1 MPPDAQRIAELVK
14 SALELPPEDRA
25 SFLDR
30 ECSGDPAMRA
40 EIASL
45 LQQQEGVSRFIE
57 VPALHLAAESFL
69 GQGAFGAGQIIG
81 HYEIV
86 SLIGSGGM
94 GEVYLAQ
101 DRQLDRRVALK
112 LIRRGL
118 NSEDIVRHFK
128 REEHLLASLNH
139 PNIAQLYGSGLT
151 ADGVPFF
158 VMEYVEGQRLDDYC
172 NERKL
177 ETKER
182 LQLFR
187 KVCSAVTYAHQRL
200 VIHRDLKPAN
210 VRVTA
215 EGEPKLLD
223 FGIAKLIDAE
233 NGQSSG
239 MTLTLQGVMTPEYA
253 SPEQVRGESMTT
265 ASDVYSLGVVLYE
278 LLTGQRP
285 YRLTSRRPEELSRAI
300 TEQTPARPSKAI
312 RGASLKAR
320 PRAVALRY
328 GQLAGN
334 RNLPQAGC
342 ATNPKSLRGDLDNIV
357 LMAMRKEPAR
367 RYESAAQFSADIQR
381 HLEELPVV
389 ARKDT
394 FTYRASKFIRRHRV
408 AAAAAFLILLSLVGG
423 IIATTWQ
430 AQVARHEKAKA
441 EDVKDAL
448 VRMLNYSNP
457 FVFSPQNNGQK
468 TVKEILDETA
478 KQLENGEFSNQ
489 PEIKVELEQ
498 IIAECYYGQGN
509 YASASKYTQEYL
521 DLHRKLYGED
531 DAKTLAASQWRAF
544 MLFSEGKLTESEKHY
559 RKILP
564 LMRNEKR
571 KGNIKAE
578 NLADALDNFGY
589 LRRTQGDSKEAEL
602 SFRESL
608 ALSSQMPKE
617 SLYIIGPTRSTL
629 ASTLADQGRF
639 EEALQT
645 ARQAVAEYRQR
656 EETDTPNFSF
666 TLTVLG
672 GFLTEKGD
680 YAEADANLHEA
691 EAIQRKFLNPSSLWL
706 GDNLRNQAISYY
718 QQGRY
723 AESLSKVTETLK
735 IYRESFGPY
744 YDNYPTALIIN
755 GLILAKTGQPQEGEK
770 ILREAV
776 KIRTDLLPKGH
787 YWVALANSAL
797 GECLTIEKRYNEA
810 EPLLLASYESLKSS
824 QGASNPRTQIALQ
837 RLITLY
843 ENWGRSDAANAY
855 RAKL

>member
-1 MPPDAQRIAELVK
+1 VPNERAERLAELVK
-14 SALELPPEDRA
+14 SAVERGPESRAAFLEE
-25 SFLDR
+25 
-30 ECSGDPAMRA
+30 ECRSDPAMHA

-69 GQGAFGAGQIIG
+69 GQGALSAGQIIG

-112 LIRRGL
+112 LVRRAL
-118 NSEDIVRHFK
+118 ASDDMLRHFR

-223 FGIAKLIDAE
+223 FGIAKLIDVD

-239 MTLTLQGVMTPEYA
+239 MTLTVQGVMTPEYA
-253 SPEQVRGESMTT
+253 SPEQVRGENMTT
-265 ASDVYSLGVVLYE
+265 ASDVYSLGVVLYK
-278 LLTGQRP
+278 LLTGQSP
-285 YRLTSRRPEELSRAI
+285 YRTTTNRPDEIMRAI
-300 TEQTPARPSKAI
+300 TDQAPERPSTAI
-312 RGASLKAR
+312 RGASF
-320 PRAVALRY
+320 
-328 GQLAGN
+328 QLAGN
-334 RNLPQAGC
+334 RNLESC
-342 ATNPKSLRGDLDNIV
+342 ATNPKSLHGDLDNIV

-381 HLEELPVV
+381 HLEGLPVV
-389 ARKDT
+389 ARKVT
-394 FTYRASKFIRRHRV
+394 FTYRASKFIKRHRV
-408 AAAAAFLILLSLVGG
+408 GVAAAFLIVVSLVAGM
-423 IIATTWQ
+423 ITTTWQ

-457 FVFSPQNNGQK
+457 IVFSPQKNGQK

-509 YASASKYTQEYL
+509 YALASKYTQEYL
-521 DLHRKLYGED
+521 DLHRKLYGEN
-531 DAKTLAASQWRAF
+531 DAKTLAASERRAF
-544 MLFSEGKLTESEKHY
+544 MLFEQGKLTESEKHY

-564 LMRNEKR
+564 LMRNEER

-578 NLADALDNFGY
+578 NLAGALDNFGY

-639 EEALQT
+639 EDALQT
-645 ARQAVAEYRQR
+645 AREAVAEYRQR
-656 EETDTPNFSF
+656 GETDTPNFSF

-680 YAEADANLHEA
+680 YAEADTNLREA

-706 GDNLRNQAISYY
+706 GDNLRNQAILYY

-723 AESLSKVTETLK
+723 AESLSKVTEALK

-744 YDNYPTALIIN
+744 YDNYPTALTIN
-755 GLILAKTGQPQEGEK
+755 GLILAKTGQPQEGEN
-770 ILREAV
+770 LVPCAV
-776 KIRTDLLPKGH
+776 LNGSTHR
-787 YWVALANSAL
+787 V
-797 GECLTIEKRYNEA
+797 
-810 EPLLLASYESLKSS
+810 S
-824 QGASNPRTQIALQ
+824 Q
-837 RLITLY
+837 
-843 ENWGRSDAANAY
+843 
-855 RAKL
+855 

>member
-1 MPPDAQRIAELVK
+1 MPSDRAERLAELVK
-14 SALELPPEDRA
+14 SAVERGPERRAAFLEE
-25 SFLDR
+25 
-30 ECSGDPAMRA
+30 ECRSDPAVQA

-57 VPALHLAAESFL
+57 VPALHFAAESFL
-69 GQGAFGAGQIIG
+69 GQCALSVGQIIG
-81 HYEIV
+81 HYETV

-118 NSEDIVRHFK
+118 NSEDIIRHFK

-139 PNIAQLYGSGLT
+139 PNIAQLSGSGVT
-151 ADGVPFF
+151 ADVLPFF

-172 NERKL
+172 NERHL
-177 ETKER
+177 ATEER

-223 FGIAKLIDAE
+223 FGIAKLIDTGNA
-233 NGQSSG
+233 QSSG

-265 ASDVYSLGVVLYE
+265 ASDVYSLGVVLYK
-278 LLTGQRP
+278 LLTGQSP
-285 YRLTSRRPEELSRAI
+285 YRTTTNRPGEIMRAI
-300 TEQTPARPSKAI
+300 IDQAPERPSTAI
-312 RGASLKAR
+312 RGASF
-320 PRAVALRY
+320 
-328 GQLAGN
+328 QFAGN
-334 RNLPQAGC
+334 RNLESC
-342 ATNPKSLRGDLDNIV
+342 ATNPQSLRGDLDNIV

-367 RYESAAQFSADIQR
+367 RYESVAQFSADIQR

-408 AAAAAFLILLSLVGG
+408 AVAAALLILLSLVGG

-441 EDVKDAL
+441 EDVKNAL

-457 FVFSPQNNGQK
+457 IVFSPQNNGKK

-478 KQLENGEFSNQ
+478 KQLETGEFSNQ
-489 PEIKVELEQ
+489 PEIKVELEE
-498 IIAECYYGQGN
+498 IIAECYWGQGN
-509 YASASKYTQEYL
+509 YALASKYTQEYL
-521 DLHRKLYGED
+521 DLHRRLYGED
-531 DAKTLAASQWRAF
+531 DAKTLVASEQRAF
-544 MLFSEGKLTESEKHY
+544 MLFAEGKLAESEKHY

-564 LMRNEKR
+564 LMRNEER
-571 KGNIKAE
+571 KGNIKTE
-578 NLADALDNFGY
+578 NLAGALDNFGY

-608 ALSSQMPKE
+608 ALRSRMPKE

-639 EEALQT
+639 EEALQK
-645 ARQAVAEYRQR
+645 AGEAVAEYRQR
-656 EETDTPNFSF
+656 EESDTPNFGF

-680 YAEADANLHEA
+680 YAEADANLREA

-706 GDNLRNQAISYY
+706 GDNLRNQAISFY

-723 AESLSKVTETLK
+723 AESLSKVTEALK

-770 ILREAV
+770 ILREALR
-776 KIRTDLLPKGH
+776 IRLESLPKSH
-787 YWVALANSAL
+787 FWVALAQGAL
-797 GECLTIEKRYNEA
+797 GECLATQRRFSEA
-810 EPLLLASYESLKSS
+810 DPLLVDSYNNLAQKLGSRD
-824 QGASNPRTQIALQ
+824 PRTRAALK
-837 RLITLY
+837 RLIAFY
-843 ENWGRSDAANAY
+843 DSCAKPEEAA
-855 RAKL
+855 RLRLML